1 MIFNLEGGGGVLILK
16 LNTPA
21 NFVES
26 IAFLRM
32 QNRFKM
38 ENSVHCTLYMLSINI
53 FIPVWI

>member
-53 FIPVWI
+53 FIPV